1 MICPKCN
8 AENRDGA
15 KFCNECGTRLSDSE
29 HEQDAPSVQDE
40 PSDASE
46 DLHDSDIESQNTG
59 VLHLPEISLD
69 APGQPS
75 DETEVIEG
83 AETPDEETSGE
94 SDDKDFDFDPID
106 TDDAHSD
113 AVSESEEDA
122 SADEAAETRRL
133 DLSGFDEYAPAGTYS
148 IPSASWRDGGT
159 MKMPRIEED
168 ASVSEQKSFRAP
180 DKKKKGRKGVKIA
193 LIAVLVAA
201 ACAGIAALVTYQMEL
216 WGGKIVPDVVGMTQA
231 DATNILESKGFT
243 VRATQVK
250 SDETEG
256 VVLLMDPGSNSR
268 LEEGKEVVIH
278 VATARIIPEVLG
290 VQRADA
296 EAAMQTEGFNN
307 VTYTT
312 QRSDEAEGSI
322 LSVDPAPGE
331 KARANTAI
339 TVVVAEPFTVP
350 AIAGMTQK
358 DAKAALEEAGYTS
371 RIDYVYNE
379 EVAEGTVLG
388 SDPGEGEKVP
398 SGSEIGI
405 QVALSR
411 ATELVNCTYDIFSEG
426 NTVVIDG
433 VNYTVD
439 SCDDVSYEGDD
450 TTSYSITATP
460 FTYFLGVY
468 LPLDARTVTG
478 TITWTSGND
487 ISSGSPS
494 ISLG

>member
-40 PSDASE
+40 PSDASDASE

-69 APGQPS
+69 APCQPS

-94 SDDKDFDFDPID
+94 SDDEDFDFDPID
-106 TDDAHSD
+106 TDNAHSD
-113 AVSESEEDA
+113 AVSESEEAA

-159 MKMPRIEED
+159 MKMPRIEKD
-168 ASVSEQKSFRAP
+168 ASASEQKSFRAP

-231 DATNILESKGFT
+231 DATNTLESKGFT

-290 VQRADA
+290 VQKADA
-296 EAAMQTEGFNN
+296 EAAMQAEGFSGLDGR
-307 VTYTT
+307 T
-312 QRSDEAEGSI
+312 SI
-322 LSVDPAPGE
+322 FDYCC
-331 KARANTAI
+331 
-339 TVVVAEPFTVP
+339 VP
-350 AIAGMTQK
+350 AVQSWVD
-358 DAKAALEEAGYTS
+358 DAAFNDELLPDEQRQLRNMYKTILRFASA
-371 RIDYVYNE
+371 
-379 EVAEGTVLG
+379 
-388 SDPGEGEKVP
+388 DPVVGKGDF
-398 SGSEIGI
+398 
-405 QVALSR
+405 
-411 ATELVNCTYDIFSEG
+411 YDIMYANINNMYMDADKQYAFVRKYGNSVLLVISNFDKESRDIRLNLPAEMFKTLGIEENRAAEVEDILCGRENISTLTSEWG
-426 NTVVIDG
+426 YQVHLPAYGGKILK
-433 VNYTVD
+433 
-439 SCDDVSYEGDD
+439 
-450 TTSYSITATP
+450 
-460 FTYFLGVY
+460 FTYK
-468 LPLDARTVTG
+468 
-478 TITWTSGND
+478 
-487 ISSGSPS
+487 
-494 ISLG
+494 